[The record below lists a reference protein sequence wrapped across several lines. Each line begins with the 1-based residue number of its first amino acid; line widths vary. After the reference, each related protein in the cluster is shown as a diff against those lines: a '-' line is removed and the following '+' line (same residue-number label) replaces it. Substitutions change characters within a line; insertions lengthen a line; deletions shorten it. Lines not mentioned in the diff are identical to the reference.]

1 MKNESPS
8 RLFTRYQQLID
19 ISRDLAS
26 TLNVDTI
33 LRRIINVSAEI
44 CKAEAASI
52 LLWDESKQQ
61 LYFEAATNT
70 SEEETLK
77 GIIVPAE
84 SIGGWVAINREPVI
98 ISDVQ
103 KDHRYFQR
111 VDEETNLATKSMVA
125 IPLIAKDR
133 LVGVLEVLNKKEGQF
148 NDYDKE
154 TLIALGAQAAIAIE
168 NARLFQQS
176 DLIAE
181 LVHELRTP
189 LASIS
194 TIAHLLQRQEISDE
208 QKLNLAQTIVQETN
222 RLNELASSFLDFAR
236 LEARRAA
243 FELSEFNLNELI
255 LECLNIV
262 QHKAKEKNIE
272 IIQELDL
279 ELPAIKADNDKIKQ
293 VLLNLLSNAI
303 KYTIN
308 QGKIF
313 ITTSMRWDVYLM
325 TIRDTGIGIPED
337 DIPHLF
343 EKFFRS
349 KSSEDTADGTGLGL
363 SISRRIIENHGGKID
378 VQSRVG
384 EGTTITI
391 ELKSRK
397 Q

>member
-1 MKNESPS
+1 M
-8 RLFTRYQQLID
+8 
-19 ISRDLAS
+19 
-26 TLNVDTI
+26 I

-44 CKAEAASI
+44 CKAEAASL

-61 LYFEAATNT
+61 LYFEATT
-70 SEEETLK
+70 DTMEEETLK

-84 SIGGWVAINREPVI
+84 SIGGWVAINREAVVI
-98 ISDVQ
+98 LDVQ
-103 KDHRYFQR
+103 KDRRYFQEI
-111 VDEETNLATKSMVA
+111 EEDTNLTPRSMVA

-148 NDYDKE
+148 SEHDKE

-194 TIAHLLQRQEISDE
+194 TIAHLLQRPEISDE
-208 QKLNLAQTIVQETN
+208 EKMSFAQTIIQETN

-243 FELSEFNLNELI
+243 FELSEFNLNQLI
-255 LECLNIV
+255 VECLNIV
-262 QHKAKEKNIE
+262 QHRAKEKDIE
-272 IIQELDL
+272 VIQALDP
-279 ELPAIKADNDKIKQ
+279 ELPDIRADKDKIKQ
-293 VLLNLLSNAI
+293 VILNILSNAI
-303 KYTIN
+303 KYN
-308 QGKIF
+308 LRKGKIF
-313 ITTSMRWDVYLM
+313 IKTYKRWDDLLL
-325 TIRDTGIGIPED
+325 TIQDTGVGIPES
-337 DIPHLF
+337 DIPRLF

-349 KSSEDTADGTGLGL
+349 QSSEDAAEGTGLGL
-363 SISRRIIENHGGKID
+363 SISKRIIENHGGKID
-378 VQSRVG
+378 VQSKIG
-384 EGTTITI
+384 EGTTVSI

-397 Q
+397 K

>member
-1 MKNESPS
+1 MTEDSPS

-84 SIGGWVAINREPVI
+84 SIGGWVAINREAVV

-103 KDHRYFQR
+103 KDRRYFQK
-111 VDEETNLATKSMVA
+111 VDEETNLATRSMVA

-133 LVGVLEVLNKKEGQF
+133 LVGVLEVLNKKDGQF
-148 NDYDKE
+148 SEYDKE
-154 TLIALGAQAAIAIE
+154 ILMALGVQAAIAIE

-194 TIAHLLQRQEISDE
+194 TIAHLLQRPEVSDE
-208 QKLNLAQTIVQETN
+208 QKANLAQTIIQETN

-236 LEARRAA
+236 LEARRTA

-255 LECLNIV
+255 AECLNIV
-262 QHKAKEKNIE
+262 QHRAKEKNIE
-272 IIQELDL
+272 ILQELDP
-279 ELPAIKADNDKIKQ
+279 ELPAIKADRDKIKQ

-303 KYTIN
+303 KYN
-308 QGKIF
+308 VREGKIF
-313 ITTSMRWDVYLM
+313 IKTYTRWDDILM
-325 TIRDTGIGIPED
+325 TIQDTGIGISED
-337 DIPHLF
+337 DIPRLF

-349 KSSEDTADGTGLGL
+349 KSSEAVADGTGLGL
-363 SISRRIIENHGGKID
+363 SISKRIIENHGGKID
-378 VQSRVG
+378 VQSKIG
-384 EGTTITI
+384 EGTTITLR
-391 ELKSRK
+391 LKSRK
-397 Q
+397 H